1 MNIRCVCVHHDVR
14 MIIVV
19 VVLLCSGAACDGCY
33 SGVGGEGSKDTSGQ
47 RWEEAR
53 DMCH

>member
-1 MNIRCVCVHHDVR
+1 MQLREPED
-14 MIIVV
+14 MIVV

-33 SGVGGEGSKDTSGQ
+33 PGVGGEGSQDTSGQ
-47 RWEEAR
+47 RREEAR